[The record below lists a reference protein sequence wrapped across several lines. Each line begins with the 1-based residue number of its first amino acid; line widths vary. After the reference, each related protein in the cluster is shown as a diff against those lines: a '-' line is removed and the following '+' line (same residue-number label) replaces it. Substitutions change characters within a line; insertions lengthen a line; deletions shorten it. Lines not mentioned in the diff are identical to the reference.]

1 MGVFTRVGCSI
12 WEWDR
17 FTSLDCE
24 ARNLWLVFY
33 TGATSN
39 RLVPGLWT
47 GGVGAMSDESHMPPE
62 NTIRALDTLLAAELV
77 EYDPKRRVLRLTE
90 LPDSGEKPSNGSH
103 VRGMWSRFQTVPPC
117 LVRDAHVRTL
127 EWLCLDNGHSEDV
140 LIAWKETFGTVQV
153 PRQRQRGVKRMLD
166 QATGTESQPSLWD
179 VRPVS
184 NPVRVEND
192 TNHVLGSDSHLLK
205 PLRSDSEAR
214 STVVRNTCTILPPKT
229 TTPEGFSIRPT
240 PCRTPPGEGE
250 GVGEDLSFLLAEADP
265 DYATADE
272 ITTSAPRPAPP
283 PEQGG
288 VLNEVTLDH
297 VLDVLATLPTHPLP
311 TTPRPHLSLVPA
323 PEPTPLE
330 SFVTELSD
338 ASGGQFPKSL
348 TEASSAALSRTIAEN
363 RDYLRGP
370 DRKLLWAFL
379 RGRKQKLSP
388 ELITDPSV
396 LRSLVVAARGWHDL
410 RASYSESLATLGYVP
425 VPDTPTS

>member
-1 MGVFTRVGCSI
+1 MGVFTRLGCSI

-62 NTIRALDTLLAAELV
+62 NTIRALDTLLAAEMV

-90 LPDSGEKPSNGSH
+90 FPDAGERPSNGSH

-117 LVRDAHVRTL
+117 QVRDAHVRSL
-127 EWLCLDNGHSEDV
+127 EWLCLDSGHSEDV
-140 LIAWKETFGTVQV
+140 LIAWKETFGTVSIPV
-153 PRQRQRGVKRMLD
+153 QRQRGVKRMLD
-166 QATGTESQPSLWD
+166 QATGTDVQPSLWD
-179 VRPVS
+179 PRPVS
-184 NPVRVEND
+184 NPVRTDLD
-192 TNHVLGSDSHLLK
+192 TNLSVSHLQK
-205 PLRSDSEAR
+205 PLRSGFESS
-214 STVVRNTCTILPPKT
+214 STVVQNTQGNTPRKNV
-229 TTPEGFSIRPT
+229 TPEEFSTRLT
-240 PCRTPPGEGE
+240 PCRTPPGVGE

-272 ITTSAPRPAPP
+272 ITTSAQCPVDAGA
-283 PEQGG
+283 EHHTGDQ
-288 VLNEVTLDH
+288 VAVEY
-297 VLDVLATLPTHPLP
+297 ATQPVA
-311 TTPRPHLSLVPA
+311 PRPHLSLVPA

-330 SFVTELSD
+330 SFVTSLSE

-348 TEASSAALSRTIAEN
+348 TEASSAALSRTIYEN

-370 DRKLLWAFL
+370 DRTLLWAFL

-388 ELITDPSV
+388 ELISDPTV
-396 LRSLVVAARGWHDL
+396 LRSLVVQARGWHDL

-425 VPDTPTS
+425 IPDTPVV